1 MKEQNQDKENK
12 VTENKKFYDYDDLSI
27 FQELNASKQYGL
39 QLQTLDELLERD
51 KQREADGFPRRI
63 RLGKISKPGKN
74 KKDAIVIVPTT
85 YEPKFY
91 HHDIY
96 DEDETGGSGDG
107 EEGDVLGE
115 SPAQPKEGQGEGSG
129 PGQGEDSG
137 HDITSQSYELGRILT
152 EKFQL
157 PNLKDKGKKRSFTK
171 FTYDLTDRN
180 RGYGQVLDKKATM
193 QRIIKTNILLGRIDG
208 TKPIDTEEL
217 LMTPQDMVY
226 RILSKETDY
235 ENQAL
240 VFFVRDYSGSM
251 QGAPTDAITTQHLFI
266 YSWLMY
272 QYKNNVTSRFIL
284 HDTKAKEVPD
294 FYTYHNSTVAGGT
307 NVHPAFDLVNQLV
320 SDENLQR
327 DNNIYVFYGTD
338 GDDWE
343 EEGTKAIESLK
354 VMIGYANRIGIT
366 IARNTW
372 STNVQTTVEQYI
384 EKSNLLKEKSN
395 ILRMDYLVAENG
407 DEDRLIE
414 GIKKLIS

>member
-1 MKEQNQDKENK
+1 MEEKNKYKVNK
-12 VTENKKFYDYDDLSI
+12 VIENLKLFDYDDLS
-27 FQELNASKQYGL
+27 FLQELKAAKGFGL

-51 KQREADGFPRRI
+51 KQREEDGFPRRI

-85 YEPKFY
+85 YEPKLY

-107 EEGDVLGE
+107 DEGDVIGE
-115 SPAQPKEGQGEGSG
+115 SPAQPQQGQGEGSG

-193 QRIIKTNILLGRIDG
+193 QRIIKTNILLGRIDE

-251 QGAPTDAITTQHLFI
+251 QGAPTEAITTQHLFI

-272 QYKNNVTSRFIL
+272 QYKNNVTPRFIL

-294 FYTYHNSTVAGGT
+294 FYTYYNSAVAGGT

-320 SDENLQR
+320 SNENLQR

-343 EEGTKAIESLK
+343 EEGTNAIESLK
-354 VMIGYANRIGIT
+354 AMSIYANRIGIT

-372 STNVQTTVEQYI
+372 SANLPTTVEQYI
-384 EKSNLLKEKSN
+384 EKSNLLQEKSN

-407 DEDRLIE
+407 TEDRLIE